1 MAQPIDD
8 FVERFA
14 KLPTGKYTL
23 PWMPKI
29 SKGFAKEIRRLLS
42 QEDEAALRGLS
53 VYGKSPTSKGSQAN
67 AVATWTAARA
77 EWEEHLSTLSPG
89 RQLYFT
95 TIFVHLVG
103 DDNLNLCRGI
113 LGVGKA
119 STKAKVLKK
128 WMAANPATAEG
139 ELDIEGKSISPLH
152 LLLESVDA
160 VFKQLETFVC
170 SSKNPYREFVPVYC
184 MEVAQMAMMLLEASA
199 PFDAVK
205 DKSVL
210 ELCGE
215 IDLHPGHELPMANGE
230 DLMGICSYAGEF
242 RVS

>member
-1 MAQPIDD
+1 MAQPIGD

-14 KLPTGKYTL
+14 KLPTGKYAL

-29 SKGFAKEIRRLLS
+29 SKGFAKEIRRILS
-42 QEDEAALRGLS
+42 KEDEAALRGLS

-67 AVATWTAARA
+67 AVATWTAAHA
-77 EWEEHLSTLSPG
+77 EWEAHLSTLSPG
-89 RQLYFT
+89 RQLYLT

-103 DDNLNLCRGI
+103 GDNLNLCRGL
-113 LGVGKA
+113 LGVGQA
-119 STKAKVLKK
+119 TDQEQVLKK

-152 LLLESVDA
+152 WLLESVDA

-170 SSKNPYREFVPVYC
+170 SHADPDGEFVPIYC
-184 MEVAQMAMMLLEASA
+184 MQVAEMAMMLLEASA

-215 IDLHPGHELPMANGE
+215 ISLHAGHELPMANGE
-230 DLMGICSYAGEF
+230 DLMCICSRAGEF
-242 RVS
+242 E